1 MFDLN
6 SILNKSFFLLR
17 HINFLNFLNNDI
29 SEKSYIDIH
38 NKLNNY
44 IIIDIDNIVHCISNN
59 KINTIDIDI

>member
-6 SILNKSFFLLR
+6 NILNKSFFLLR
-17 HINFLNFLNNDI
+17 YINFLNFLNNDI
-29 SEKSYIDIH
+29 SENSYIDNH

-59 KINTIDIDI
+59 EINTINIDI

>member
-6 SILNKSFFLLR
+6 NILNKSFFLLR
-17 HINFLNFLNNDI
+17 KINFLNFLNNDI
-29 SEKSYIDIH
+29 SEKSYIDNH